1 MNDSYPAFARRHL
14 VIMCA
19 PNGARRG
26 HQDHAA
32 LPLTP
37 AELALEAR
45 KLVEAGVSVLH
56 LHVRDSQGRHSLDA
70 GHYRVAIE
78 AIRKAVGNDLLIQV
92 TTESVGIY
100 DRQQQMNLVREL
112 RPEAVSL
119 ALAELCPDSAA
130 EQEAGRFYRFL
141 RDEGIWPQH
150 ILYTPAQVQRFN
162 DLQAKGLFAEQ
173 RSWCLLVLGSYTD
186 QRDGSQSE
194 LEQQLAVLETDQV
207 AWSVCCF
214 GAWEQQ
220 AALQACRL
228 GGHVRLGFEN
238 NLVRADGSPALDNA
252 QLVEDFCGAV
262 PGGRDPVDAQTLRAF
277 LASRY

>member
-1 MNDSYPAFARRHL
+1 MSDSYPAFARRHL

-45 KLVEAGVSVLH
+45 RLVEAQVSVLH
-56 LHVRDSQGRHSLDA
+56 LHVPDSQGRHSLGGD
-70 GHYRVAIE
+70 HYRDAIA
-78 AIRKAVGNDLLIQV
+78 AIRKSVGDELLIQV

-100 DRQQQMNLVREL
+100 DRQQQMALVREL

-119 ALAELCPDSAA
+119 ALTELCPDAGA

-150 ILYTPAQVQRFN
+150 ILYTPEQLRRFH
-162 DLQAKGLFAEQ
+162 DLQEKGLFAEQ
-173 RSWCLLVLGSYTD
+173 RPWCLLVLGNYAD
-186 QRDGSQSE
+186 RRDGSQAE
-194 LEQQLAVLETDQV
+194 FEQQLLALEKDKV

-214 GAWEQQ
+214 GPWEQQ
-220 AALQACRL
+220 AALMACRL

-238 NLVRADGSPALDNA
+238 NLVRADGGRALNNA
-252 QLVEDFCGAV
+252 QLVEDFCSAM
-262 PGGRDPVDAQTLRAF
+262 PGGRDPVGASTLRAL
-277 LASRY
+277 LASRH

>member
-78 AIRKAVGNDLLIQV
+78 AIRNAVGNDLLIQV